1 MDAGFV
7 VAALGSAAGVL
18 GTGVAGGQI
27 GTSGRPV
34 RLANWFHF
42 DSLRPLAK
50 PVWLSVWRRGCLRLL
65 CGAAIGVLCI
75 GCEQQGTASGIA
87 SFKPV
92 FLPVTFVISSDG
104 SISAEGDLSYV
115 TPLGEFSIGAQYSLQ
130 QVDNSI
136 LVILR
141 DRNRIPSGLD
151 TIYRVR
157 TAGDEFD
164 AVLDGRTE
172 IHIADGQVTVD
183 ITNATVSK
191 IQFKQVKNLSLS
203 TVHGFWDSSYHPFL
217 MSQWIVR
224 QRSGIWY
231 AAGIFIV
238 PADIIIVP
246 FMAAVQLSKRGG
258 PVAHYVTI
266 ILLVLLV
273 FGLVFGGSADYSEY
287 GSRAAGLGL
296 WAVEGFLCFW
306 IMSGVFMR

>member
-18 GTGVAGGQI
+18 GTGLAGGQI

-141 DRNRIPSGLD
+141 DRNRIPPD
-151 TIYRVR
+151 WTRYIVFVR
-157 TAGDEFD
+157 
-164 AVLDGRTE
+164 
-172 IHIADGQVTVD
+172 QVT
-183 ITNATVSK
+183 
-191 IQFKQVKNLSLS
+191 NLMRFSMAGRKSILPM
-203 TVHGFWDSSYHPFL
+203 DK
-217 MSQWIVR
+217 SQ
-224 QRSGIWY
+224 S
-231 AAGIFIV
+231 
-238 PADIIIVP
+238 
-246 FMAAVQLSKRGG
+246 
-258 PVAHYVTI
+258 
-266 ILLVLLV
+266 IL
-273 FGLVFGGSADYSEY
+273 
-287 GSRAAGLGL
+287 R
-296 WAVEGFLCFW
+296 
-306 IMSGVFMR
+306 MRR